1 MTPMPVVRLLLV
13 GVVLAAQAVLPTRAQ
28 DFPARPVTMVVP
40 FAAGGAGDILSRMLA
55 PRLEQAWG
63 KPLIVDNKP
72 GAGGVIGAQTVARAA
87 PDGHTLMIAPSPV
100 MAVNVTL
107 FKALPYDPAADFVPL
122 ALVAQTPFVLVV
134 NPDLPIRSVR
144 DLIDYV
150 RARPG
155 QLSYATSG
163 PGVPHHLFAE
173 LFKSMT
179 GIEMSPV
186 AYRGSVPALTDV
198 VAGHVPFMFVDLGPA
213 LSIIQAG
220 KVRPLG
226 VSTATRLAAIPDVPP
241 IAEAGVPGF
250 DAASWQMIVAPI
262 GVPRPIAEKLHGEFT
277 GLLQTP
283 EMKEQIS
290 RNGMVP
296 MANPSIAAL
305 QDFIKSEIVRWGSV
319 VRQAG
324 IAGSQ

>member
-1 MTPMPVVRLLLV
+1 MTPLHLVRLLLV
-13 GVVLAAQAVLPTRAQ
+13 GILLAGHSFNSVRAQ
-28 DFPARPVTMVVP
+28 DFPTRPITMVVP
-40 FAAGGAGDILSRMLA
+40 FAAGGGGDILSRMLA
-55 PRLEQAWG
+55 PRLEQVWG

-72 GAGGVIGAQTVARAA
+72 GAGGVIGAQTAARAV
-87 PDGHTLMIAPSPV
+87 PDGHTLMIAPSAV

-107 FKALPYDPAADFVPL
+107 FKTLSYDPAVDFVPL
-122 ALVAQTPFVLVV
+122 ALAAQTPFVLVV

-150 RARPG
+150 KARPG
-155 QLSYATSG
+155 QLSYATAG

-179 GIEMSPV
+179 GIAMSPV

-226 VSTATRLAAIPDVPP
+226 VSTATRLAAIPDVMP

-250 DAASWQMIVAPI
+250 DAASWQMVVAPA
-262 GVPRPIAEKLHGEFT
+262 GVPRPIVEKLHGEFKT
-277 GLLQTP
+277 LLATP
-283 EMKEQIS
+283 ETKELILK
-290 RNGMVP
+290 NGMVP
-296 MANPSIAAL
+296 MENPSIAAL
-305 QDFIKSEIVRWGSV
+305 QDFVKTEIVRWGKV
-319 VRQAG
+319 VHQAG